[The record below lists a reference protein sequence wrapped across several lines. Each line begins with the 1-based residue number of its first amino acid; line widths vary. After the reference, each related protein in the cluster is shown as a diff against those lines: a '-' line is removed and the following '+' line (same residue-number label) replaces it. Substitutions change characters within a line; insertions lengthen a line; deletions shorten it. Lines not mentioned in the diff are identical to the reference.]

1 MAYSLSALISLRHC
15 SSSKQLSVSLLLN
28 GWWQSPD
35 SLAPSLHPCIFSPSI
50 GLHLCC
56 SVNQLVV
63 CKFTFAAFINY
74 SNEWVITI
82 KFELIFHEICTIL
95 IYFSLVKQSQKKYLA
110 LTRALVI
117 TSLVLNEAHT
127 MREVTRK
134 HTKTL
139 CRKKK
144 TKKTNMHS
152 RRKKNNSLNIS
163 VSQFQ
168 TDMLAWS
175 KLCALLHNK
184 VGFHF
189 CWLSVVIFFS
199 LGLPETD
206 CYYEDFGSAITWFK

>member
-1 MAYSLSALISLRHC
+1 
-15 SSSKQLSVSLLLN
+15 
-28 GWWQSPD
+28 
-35 SLAPSLHPCIFSPSI
+35 
-50 GLHLCC
+50 
-56 SVNQLVV
+56 
-63 CKFTFAAFINY
+63 
-74 SNEWVITI
+74 
-82 KFELIFHEICTIL
+82 
-95 IYFSLVKQSQKKYLA
+95 
-110 LTRALVI
+110 
-117 TSLVLNEAHT
+117 

-144 TKKTNMHS
+144 NSIHS
-152 RRKKNNSLNIS
+152 THSQRKRKYLNIS

-206 CYYEDFGSAITWFK
+206 CYYEEFGSAIT